1 MVVGSCRLQAHS
13 TTMHVWE
20 GEARGEEAHRTANSR
35 AWTLAPRRHAMG
47 CGGSCNLRARR
58 AKLRITVLRTF
69 KVDSKKTI
77 KKNPRKTLER
87 SERSNPQAGGRRHTG
102 SGAGE
107 GHRWRQCQ
115 SHTPPSPPRR
125 ARRNNSAASSRRT
138 RCAHRRRTD
147 SLATAQR
154 RGALPCSAAERK
166 RPRERVDAASRRN
179 LQPQLRRGGAASR
192 RWSALGD
199 SAR

>member
-1 MVVGSCRLQAHS
+1 
-13 TTMHVWE
+13 MHVWE

-58 AKLRITVLRTF
+58 AKLVGLRFDAPSKF

-77 KKNPRKTLER
+77 KKSSKTWTCSLER
-87 SERSNPQAGGRRHTG
+87 SERINPQAGGRRHTG

-107 GHRWRQCQ
+107 GRRWRQCQ